1 MLSMR
6 IGIALA
12 SGVAIAAVDNF
23 AFGGET
29 SPLFIFGL
37 LLIGTALIGF
47 AWRGRG
53 WLPAAILWAC
63 IPSAHLIKHG
73 LGLPDTIQPNTY
85 ASILKLAAVT
95 LAVAV
100 AGITGGLAVGGRRKA
115 IG

>member
-1 MLSMR
+1 MR
-6 IGIALA
+6 IGIAFAL
-12 SGVAIAAVDNF
+12 GIAIAAADNF

-29 SPLFIFGL
+29 SPIFIFGL
-37 LLIGTALIGF
+37 LLIATALIGF
-47 AWRGRG
+47 NWRSRG
-53 WLPAAILWAC
+53 WLPAVILWVC

-100 AGITGGLAVGGRRKA
+100 VGTAAGMAVGRR
-115 IG
+115 